1 MNTHQDQT
9 QPAIPDYPE
18 PGFTRVSHTFAPVYD
33 EHSKILILGSFPSV
47 KSRENQFYYGHPQ
60 NRFWKLLA
68 RIFGEPVPATIEEKK
83 SLLLRHGIALW
94 DVVSTC
100 DIKGSSDSSIR
111 NVVPCNLKQILDM
124 APIHT
129 IIANGDTAFRLY
141 NRYCETQTGISAI
154 RCPSTSPANAVFTLD
169 RLADEWGKYLH
180 THSHEHKHTH
190 EQEQMQEHNHS
201 HEHKLDDFHDHDH
214 EHDHNHSHSH
224 GHTHTHKETK
234 NELNRIAK
242 IIGHMNAIKTM
253 VESGRDCSEVLIQLA
268 AVDAAIKSLSRV
280 ILKDHISTCIIDAV
294 QDGDQTAL
302 EELNRAI
309 DKFIK

>member
-1 MNTHQDQT
+1 MNTHQNQT

-33 EHSKILILGSFPSV
+33 EHSEILILGSFPSV

-68 RIFGEPVPATIEEKK
+68 RIFGETVPANIEEKK

-94 DVVSTC
+94 DVISTC

-111 NVVPCNLKQILDM
+111 NVIPCNLKQILDT

-129 IIANGDTAFRLY
+129 IIANGDTAFKLY
-141 NRYCETQTGISAI
+141 NRYCEVQTGISAI

-180 THSHEHKHTH
+180 PHTHTHTHEHTHEHPSMSEYEHEHDHSHEHS
-190 EQEQMQEHNHS
+190 HN
-201 HEHKLDDFHDHDH
+201 
-214 EHDHNHSHSH
+214 H

>member
-1 MNTHQDQT
+1 MNTHQNQT

-33 EHSKILILGSFPSV
+33 EHSEILILGSFPSV

-68 RIFGEPVPATIEEKK
+68 RIFGEPVPANIEEKK

-111 NVVPCNLKQILDM
+111 NVIPCNLKQILDT

-129 IIANGDTAFRLY
+129 IIANGDTAFKLY
-141 NRYCETQTGISAI
+141 NRYCEVQTGISAI

-180 THSHEHKHTH
+180 PHTHTHTHEHTHEHHSMSEYEHEHDHSHEHS
-190 EQEQMQEHNHS
+190 HN
-201 HEHKLDDFHDHDH
+201 
-214 EHDHNHSHSH
+214 H